1 MTAFILFTKRHPLL
15 TYYALVFGISWG
27 GGLAVIGPSGFLG
40 ITPLSDAQFMFLV
53 LFAPLVGPS
62 LAGILSAA
70 LVHGK
75 AGPREM
81 LSRLLAWRVDVR
93 WYAAALLIAPLLM
106 LAIGFA
112 LGQVP
117 AVVAADD
124 KISLVLLGVSV
135 GLLVPLCE
143 ELGWTG
149 FALPEW
155 RRHRSI
161 LSAGIVMGLLWGLW
175 HFPLFAGSASSSG
188 SIHPVVYMVVLLFSW
203 LPPYRVLMVWVY
215 DRTKSLLVTILAHTP
230 IAAGSFLFRPLK
242 SSAEEIVASDLVFGA
257 VLWIIVALV
266 LVADQERAKLATSAG

>member
-15 TYYALVFGISWG
+15 TYYALVFVISWG
-27 GGLAVIGPSGFLG
+27 GGLAVVGPSGFLG

-70 LVHGK
+70 LVYGK
-75 AGPREM
+75 AGLREM
-81 LSRLLAWRVDVR
+81 LTRLLAWRVDVR

-124 KISLVLLGVSV
+124 KISLVVLGVSV

-149 FALPEW
+149 FALPEL
-155 RRHRSI
+155 RKRHSI
-161 LSAGIVMGLLWGLW
+161 LSSGLFIGLLWGAW

-188 SIHPVVYMVVLLFSW
+188 SIHPVDYMAVLLFSW

-215 DRTKSLLVTILAHTP
+215 DRTKSLLVTILVHTP

-242 SSAEEIVASDLVFGA
+242 STAEGTIVFDLVFGA
-257 VLWIIVALV
+257 ALWIIVALV
-266 LVADQERAKLATSAG
+266 LVANQERARLATSAG